1 MAAFGFCESTGLR
14 GKWHLPGPVESIT
27 IQVGDEM
34 VDLWVPPAVEG
45 VSHYEVP
52 DVRAFLVGPDWT
64 CEGIETWDDPDPA
77 QVLYQLSSECG
88 LLWGDYSHCS
98 TPIQKEI
105 RALNDLRKETDNKI
119 QKGIADQE
127 WFGVDGDK
135 ECRLNLQIYEDAL
148 DQWRE
153 EAEIQ
158 SCLGQARFVDYDQG
172 TGETFYVRN
181 SDGKVST
188 LTAEQLDQ
196 RVQLNIRFNLGFG
209 EISWENNNHQYFENI
224 ANKYDSRQGVGGV
237 IEGKQVGLE
246 IVSTGENF
254 SVAKWDC
261 GGVFIP
267 KGASDYLRD
276 LTEEGWNSPGKKFL
290 GNIAWSNS
298 KYPWRLEIN
307 GVVGRISDEEGF
319 VRRSKY

>member
-1 MAAFGFCESTGLR
+1 MFTNNNHG
-14 GKWHLPGPVESIT
+14 LPGRYHVPSPVETIT
-27 IQVGDEM
+27 MRVGVEDLE
-34 VDLWVPPAVEG
+34 LWVPPPTSK
-45 VSHYEVP
+45 SHYKVP
-52 DVRAFLVGPDWT
+52 DIRPFLVGPDWS
-64 CEGIETWDDPDPA
+64 CEGYETWDNPEPEEM
-77 QVLYQLSSECG
+77 LYELARECG
-88 LLWGDYSHCS
+88 MISCCEEG

-105 RALNDLRKETDNKI
+105 RALNDLRKETDYKI
-119 QKGIADQE
+119 QKGIADKE
-127 WFGVDGDK
+127 WFGVDGAK

-153 EAEIQ
+153 EAEVQ
-158 SCLGQARFVDYDQG
+158 SCLGSARFVDYDQG

-181 SDGKVST
+181 SDNKVST

-196 RVQLNIRFNLGFG
+196 RVQLNIRFNLGF
-209 EISWENNNHQYFENI
+209 EEVSWENNNQQYFEEI
-224 ANKYDSRQGVGGV
+224 GSKHDWRQGQGGV

-246 IVSTGENF
+246 IVSSGEKF

-290 GNIAWSNS
+290 GNIVWTNG
-298 KYPWRLEIN
+298 KYPWRLYIN
-307 GVVGRISDEEGF
+307 GVVGRIDGD
-319 VRRSKY
+319 VCW

>member
-1 MAAFGFCESTGLR
+1 MFPNNHLGLKGR
-14 GKWHLPGPVESIT
+14 YHLPSPVESIT

-34 VDLWVPPAVEG
+34 VDLWIPTPIKG

-52 DVRAFLVGPDWT
+52 DIRPFLVGPDWT
-64 CEGIETWDDPDPA
+64 CEGIDTWEDPEPCKM
-77 QVLYQLSSECG
+77 LHELSRECG
-88 LLWGDYSHCS
+88 ILYHCEEG
-98 TPIQKEI
+98 TPLQKQVWE
-105 RALNDLRKETDNKI
+105 LNDLRNETDNKM
-119 QKGIADQE
+119 KMGIEDQE
-127 WFGVDGDK
+127 WLSVDGDK

-153 EAEIQ
+153 EAEVQ
-158 SCLGQARFVDYDQG
+158 SCLGQARFVDYDQA

-209 EISWENNNHQYFENI
+209 EVSWENNNHQYFDNMC
-224 ANKYDSRQGVGGV
+224 NKYDERQGNGGV

-246 IVSTGENF
+246 IVSTGDNF

-267 KGASDYLRD
+267 KAASLYLRD
-276 LTEEGWNSPGKKFL
+276 LTEEGWCSPGKKFL
-290 GNIAWSNS
+290 GNIVWSNS
-298 KYPWRLEIN
+298 KYPWRLDIN

-319 VRRSKY
+319 VRRRKY

>member
-1 MAAFGFCESTGLR
+1 MQFCEKTGLR
-14 GKWHLPGPVESIT
+14 GKWHLPYPVESIS

-34 VDLWVPPAVEG
+34 VDLWVPPAVPG
-45 VSHYEVP
+45 VSQYEVP

-64 CEGIETWDDPDPA
+64 CEGIDTWDDPEPA
-77 QVLYQLSSECG
+77 KVLHELSRECG
-88 LLWGDYSHCS
+88 LLWGCEEG
-98 TPIQKEI
+98 TPIQKDI
-105 RALNDLRKETDNKI
+105 WALNDLRKETDTKI

-127 WFGVDGDK
+127 WLSVDGDK

-153 EAEIQ
+153 GAEIQ

-209 EISWENNNHQYFENI
+209 EVSWDNYNHQYFENMG
-224 ANKYDSRQGVGGV
+224 NRYDESQGLGGV

-246 IVSTGENF
+246 IVSSGDNF

-276 LTEEGWNSPGKKFL
+276 LTEEGWNSPGKKFY
-290 GNIAWSNS
+290 GNIVWANS
-298 KYPWRLEIN
+298 KYPWRLDIN
-307 GVVGRISDEEGF
+307 GVVGRISDDEGF
-319 VRRSKY
+319 VRRTRY